1 MARHL
6 CLQCWIVWLRRC
18 ALHQMHCVC
27 VMDLFQFFDPVL
39 SMILFLPCGCAPFS
53 FFMFIL
59 AVMWV
64 FCLHIPIF
72 KNTLDAQQ
80 LSEKRQCIQSICN
93 VSAMYPQCIQP
104 RIGRRNRCCYLP
116 VRAKGYGAEMNRR
129 KWNFIT
135 FHWNFSIFVYKCTG
149 IIGSITDSI
158 NMGRKYTEF
167 SVYTKKNCFSAVYS
181 VDTSSIYNQY
191 SGRYYAI
198 IVSNLLISIYH
209 YYIPPRPPPPLNSA
223 NQLIIL
229 YKDLDLNGSAAPS
242 ILAP

>member
-1 MARHL
+1 MW
-6 CLQCWIVWLRRC
+6 QGTCWIVWLRRC

-27 VMDLFQFFDPVL
+27 VVDLFQFFDPVL

-167 SVYTKKNCFSAVYS
+167 SVYTKKKLFFCSIFSRYQQYIQS
-181 VDTSSIYNQY
+181 VFRPVL
-191 SGRYYAI
+191 RYYCFKFI
-198 IVSNLLISIYH
+198 NTRGDTQSRLG
-209 YYIPPRPPPPLNSA
+209 RW
-223 NQLIIL
+223 
-229 YKDLDLNGSAAPS
+229 YKRACF
-242 ILAP
+242 

>member
-18 ALHQMHCVC
+18 ALHQMHYVC

-80 LSEKRQCIQSICN
+80 LSEKRQCIQFIRN

-104 RIGRRNRCCYLP
+104 RIGRTNRYCYLP

-135 FHWNFSIFVYKCTG
+135 FHWNFSIFVYRCTG

-167 SVYTKKNCFSAVYS
+167 SVYTKKTVFL
-181 VDTSSIYNQY
+181 QY
-191 SGRYYAI
+191 I
-198 IVSNLLISIYH
+198 
-209 YYIPPRPPPPLNSA
+209 
-223 NQLIIL
+223 
-229 YKDLDLNGSAAPS
+229 
-242 ILAP
+242 